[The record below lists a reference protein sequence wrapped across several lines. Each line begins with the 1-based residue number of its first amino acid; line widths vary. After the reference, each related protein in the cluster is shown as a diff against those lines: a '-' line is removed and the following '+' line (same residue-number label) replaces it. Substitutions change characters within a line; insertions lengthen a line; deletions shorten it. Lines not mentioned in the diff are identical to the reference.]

1 MVARALRLTRVCQNL
16 ELNIVSIFIVSKSM
30 PELPFQARMA
40 PCDALP
46 CECASM
52 LCARGAGPRVVGA
65 AALARRPGFGATT
78 LADARVRCDLFGAKM
93 LLVCMRGLRSR
104 AHEPRMIHGA
114 PAQLCAAQLEDA
126 SRPDSFYEEK
136 APAHGGG
143 GGGGGGSGEA
153 KEGEAPKCA
162 RARACGRAATLYGRC
177 VWRSLSARL
186 VPTHLIGVCF
196 ALPRTTLSARC
207 GARAPVAPAA
217 IAACCGIGPCQYC
230 IVFAATFCAS
240 HPRAYAARRYVQ
252 VSMDTRLDYRWI
264 DLRTPAN
271 QACAL
276 A

>member
-1 MVARALRLTRVCQNL
+1 MARGRVWLAPLHSLVARGLVPLHSLTHACGVISFC
-16 ELNIVSIFIVSKSM
+16 
-30 PELPFQARMA
+30 
-40 PCDALP
+40 
-46 CECASM
+46 
-52 LCARGAGPRVVGA
+52 
-65 AALARRPGFGATT
+65 
-78 LADARVRCDLFGAKM
+78 AKM
-93 LLVCMRGLRSR
+93 LLVRMRGLRSR

-114 PAQLCAAQLEDA
+114 PASLCAAQLEDA

-162 RARACGRAATLYGRC
+162 RARACGRAAALYGRC
-177 VWRSLSARL
+177 VWRSLSARR

-207 GARAPVAPAA
+207 GARACCTRCDSSLLRYWPVSVL
-217 IAACCGIGPCQYC
+217 YC
-230 IVFAATFCAS
+230 VFAATFCAS

>member
-1 MVARALRLTRVCQNL
+1 MRCACRV
-16 ELNIVSIFIVSKSM
+16 
-30 PELPFQARMA
+30 
-40 PCDALP
+40 P

-52 LCARGAGPRVVGA
+52 LCARGAGPRVVGV

-114 PAQLCAAQLEDA
+114 PAPLCAAQLEDA

-230 IVFAATFCAS
+230 IVCLQ
-240 HPRAYAARRYVQ
+240 PRFARRTHAR
-252 VSMDTRLDYRWI
+252 TRRAGTCRCLWTRAWTTAGSTSARQLTRHAR
-264 DLRTPAN
+264 LRDIR
-271 QACAL
+271 
-276 A
+276 